1 MSQTNN
7 PLHMLADEHFSVG
20 ESDFAFFEGFSG
32 RLDAG
37 AVMLCHKGRAT
48 LLIDD
53 QTYTLRRNQSLIIL
67 PGTLLSALHR
77 SSDFEVRYFAFSGDL
92 FSEAAYRIPIEFMR
106 LVKGHPIQQL
116 DGPGYKNLD
125 MWLRIIEY
133 TYRDKENRFRNLIIK
148 NRLQNAFLESYD
160 KVLRNANEELL
171 HHESNTRQQEIFT
184 RFMDL
189 VGTHYGEEREVAYY
203 AEQLCISTRYLST
216 IVRAVTGNTAKAII
230 DHMVIVEI
238 KSLLQTSNLSVQEIA
253 YRLHFPDQ
261 SYLGRFFRKHTGQ
274 SPTAFRQTVKGEG
287 WRIKN

>member
-20 ESDFAFFEGFSG
+20 ESNFAFFEGFSG

-37 AVMLCHKGRAT
+37 AVVLCLKGRAS

-53 QTYTLRRNQSLIIL
+53 QTYTFRRNQSLIIL

-106 LVKGHPIQQL
+106 LVKSNPIQQL

-125 MWLRIIEY
+125 MWLRIIGY

-160 KVLRNANEELL
+160 KVLRSANEKLL
-171 HHESNTRQQEIFT
+171 HQESNSRQQEIFT

-274 SPTAFRQTVKGEG
+274 SPTAFRQTTKGEG
-287 WRIKN
+287 VAN